1 MNMNYASAVASKK
14 NGNDILHSIYSQAT
28 LELRRELSKD
38 EENLLSSKYS
48 FELLS
53 RQIDKVRIAVV

>member
-1 MNMNYASAVASKK
+1 MNYASAVTSKE
-14 NGNDILHSIYSQAT
+14 NGSDILQSVYSQAT

-38 EENLLSSKYS
+38 EENLLFSKYS

>member
-1 MNMNYASAVASKK
+1 MNYVSAVTSKE
-14 NGNDILHSIYSQAT
+14 NGNDILQSVYSQAT

>member
-1 MNMNYASAVASKK
+1 MNYASAVASKE

>member
-1 MNMNYASAVASKK
+1 MNYASAVTSKE
-14 NGNDILHSIYSQAT
+14 NGNDILQSVYSQAT

-38 EENLLSSKYS
+38 EENLLFSKYS